1 MSRFARMGRGGTIV
15 AVLLALAGRTAAAQQ
30 HAPAPA
36 SNEIDIMAHL
46 GNSHTIELPTWQV
59 PYYREVELPRFAPL
73 RIGAVTVDLSPTKH
87 AVFLTLA
94 AVLVALVFLYTAR
107 VVARAQAAGR
117 PPRGFAAAL
126 EATVLYIR
134 QEVILPNVGPHG
146 EGYVN
151 YLLTV
156 FFFLLTCNLLGLLP
170 WSATPTANIAV
181 TGAMALVSLV
191 VIEISGMRALGMKG
205 YLGTIFF
212 LPPGLPAL
220 LKPVMLVIMTPI
232 EVIGKLAKPF
242 ALAVRLFA
250 NMTAGHV
257 VVLALIGLTFF
268 FQSYLVGVA
277 ASVMATGIML
287 LELFVA
293 LLQAAAGPESAGK
306 GYALIG
312 AGLAAGLAVLG
323 AGIGI
328 GRIGGQAVEGMA
340 RQPDNSARIQTAMI
354 IAAALVEGVALF
366 AAVVAFVMQGKV
378 TF

>member
-1 MSRFARMGRGGTIV
+1 MTRFARMGGGVV
-15 AVLLALAGRTAAAQQ
+15 AVLLALGALAGRPAAAQGR
-30 HAPAPA
+30 APA
-36 SNEIDIMAHL
+36 SPPPPPPTNEIDIMAHL
-46 GNSHTIELPTWQV
+46 GNSHSIELPTWKV
-59 PYYREVELPRFAPL
+59 PYYREVELPRVAPL
-73 RIGAVTVDLSPTKH
+73 HIGRLTVDFSPTKH

-94 AVLVALVFLYTAR
+94 AVLVALVFLYTSR

-117 PPRGFAAAL
+117 PPRGFAAAM
-126 EATVLYIR
+126 EAMVLYIR

-156 FFFLLTCNLLGLLP
+156 FFFLLACNLLGLLP

-181 TGAMALVSLV
+181 TGAMALVSLA
-191 VIEISGMRALGMKG
+191 VIEISGMRALGLKG

-212 LPPGLPAL
+212 LPEGLPTL

-232 EVIGKLAKPF
+232 EIIGKLAKPF

-277 ASVMATGIML
+277 ASAMATGIML

-293 LLQAAAGPESAGK
+293 FLQAFVFTLLTSVFIGLMRAAH
-306 GYALIG
+306 
-312 AGLAAGLAVLG
+312 
-323 AGIGI
+323 
-328 GRIGGQAVEGMA
+328 
-340 RQPDNSARIQTAMI
+340 
-354 IAAALVEGVALF
+354 
-366 AAVVAFVMQGKV
+366 
-378 TF
+378 